1 MIKCDRP
8 GVVKNP
14 KILAEFVDGMAWNR
28 RKAYPTSKHFI
39 VFIALLN

>member
-14 KILAEFVDGMAWNR
+14 KILAEFVDGTTWNR
-28 RKAYPTSKHFI
+28 RKAMPTNKNFI
-39 VFIALLN
+39 VFISF